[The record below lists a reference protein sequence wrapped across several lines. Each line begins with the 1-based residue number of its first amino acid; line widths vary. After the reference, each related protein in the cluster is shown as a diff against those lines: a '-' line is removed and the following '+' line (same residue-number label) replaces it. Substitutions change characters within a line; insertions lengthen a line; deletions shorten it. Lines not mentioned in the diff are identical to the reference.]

1 MKAHSIIAAFVAVAL
16 SLARPSQA
24 ADGTGTV
31 REVSGSTITVETAGG
46 AAPIAGDE
54 AEIFFKLAGVDEEI
68 SVAQGTVLSSEGV
81 LAKVKIDNATGEVA
95 KDQLVRFKAGK
106 GPRPSATAAPT
117 PAAPA
122 PSGARGYLGVR
133 ISDGPSEGS
142 GALVVEANTDS
153 PAARADIRPNDLI
166 VALDGT
172 PVENAGQL
180 SERTAALAPGSRHDF
195 LVSRGGKL
203 LKLGVTLGELPA
215 NQPGDAVTSAP
226 PAATPSATLPPSV
239 PFPTA
244 APETSS
250 AAAPAPSGSAEDAI
264 AMPYAMRGNAQYAAG
279 NIDGAIAS
287 YTEGIR
293 AAPSVGVLYLNRANA
308 YLYKPN
314 FKASI
319 ADASKALQ
327 LKGAKEDDAY
337 VVRGTAKAGLGDYA
351 SAIADCNR
359 ALKIN
364 PKHALAYNNRAN
376 NKLRQGNYKG
386 ALADC
391 NKSIALDSNSALPYY
406 NRGFV
411 YVNTGNP
418 AGALSDWKKAVA
430 MQPSFAAELNPKIA
444 QLEAQGVRPKQKK
457 PPQSSTGP
465 GPGDWVDLTNA
476 PQKMIG
482 SWKGGRHVTQYFAD
496 GTFVTDPHLVP
507 NPPRGQWQVQGDRLV
522 QYYPQAGT
530 TTTHNILSIS
540 GQELV
545 LRDPQGNTFR
555 LRKSK

>member
-1 MKAHSIIAAFVAVAL
+1 MKAHSIITAFVLVVS
-16 SLARPSQA
+16 SLARSSQA
-24 ADGTGTV
+24 ADATGTV

-46 AAPIAGDE
+46 SAPAAGDE
-54 AEIFFKLAGVDEEI
+54 TEIFFKLAGVDEEI
-68 SVAQGTVLSSEGV
+68 SVAQGSVLSSEGA
-81 LAKVKIDNATGEVA
+81 LTKVKIENATGEVA

-106 GPRPSATAAPT
+106 GPRASATAAPT
-117 PAAPA
+117 PVAPA
-122 PSGARGYLGVR
+122 PGGTRGFLGVQV
-133 ISDGPSEGS
+133 SDGPSEGS
-142 GALVVEANTDS
+142 GALVVEANPDS
-153 PAARADIRPNDLI
+153 PAARAEIRPNDLI
-166 VALDGT
+166 VALDGN
-172 PVENAGQL
+172 PVENARQL
-180 SERTAALAPGSRHDF
+180 SERTAALAPGTRHDL

-203 LKLGVTLGELPA
+203 LKLEVTLGAAPA
-215 NQPGDAVTSAP
+215 NQPGDSVTSAP
-226 PAATPSATLPPSV
+226 PEARPDATLPPSV

-244 APETSS
+244 TPAKSS
-250 AAAPAPSGSAEDAI
+250 AAASAPSGSAEDAI
-264 AMPYAMRGNAQYAAG
+264 AMPYAIRGNAQYAAG
-279 NIDGAIAS
+279 NMDGAIAA

-314 FKASI
+314 FQAAI

-327 LKGAKEDDAY
+327 LKNAKEDDAC

-351 SAIADCNR
+351 GAIADCNR

-411 YVNTGNP
+411 YVNTGNLG
-418 AGALSDWKKAVA
+418 GALSDWKKAVA

-465 GPGDWVDLTNA
+465 DPGDWVDLTNA

-482 SWKGGRHVTQYFAD
+482 TWQGGRHRTQYFAD

-522 QYYPQAGT
+522 EHFPQANK
-530 TTTHNILSIS
+530 TTTHNILSIDGKLLVIRNTQ
-540 GQELV
+540 GQ
-545 LRDPQGNTFR
+545 TFR
-555 LRKSK
+555 LTKLK